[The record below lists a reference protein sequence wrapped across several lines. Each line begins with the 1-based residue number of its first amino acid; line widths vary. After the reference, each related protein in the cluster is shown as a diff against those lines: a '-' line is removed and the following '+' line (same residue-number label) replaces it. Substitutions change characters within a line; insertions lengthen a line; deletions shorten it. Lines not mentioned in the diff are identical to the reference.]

1 MKKIGFVSI
10 FAGVLVISL
19 MLSNITLAACLDNCS
34 SQYDTCMN
42 GCRNIQDEN
51 KSTSCVDGCMRG
63 YESCKARCGSS
74 SENVP
79 ENNLEMAKCVQLPIN
94 NLKSDS
100 SDNKVIILA
109 LTQEQAAA
117 CEQERQA
124 LLAKRDQCTTDECR
138 REVQKEIDAHNARC
152 Q

>member
-1 MKKIGFVSI
+1 MKKQRGFLCSAI
-10 FAGVLVISL
+10 ALAIMAGVI
-19 MLSNITLAACLDNCS
+19 MLPPHALSA
-34 SQYDTCMN
+34 
-42 GCRNIQDEN
+42 
-51 KSTSCVDGCMRG
+51 STTAMVAPD
-63 YESCKARCGSS
+63 
-74 SENVP
+74 
-79 ENNLEMAKCVQLPIN
+79 
-94 NLKSDS
+94 DS
-100 SDNKVIILA
+100 SAKKVIILA